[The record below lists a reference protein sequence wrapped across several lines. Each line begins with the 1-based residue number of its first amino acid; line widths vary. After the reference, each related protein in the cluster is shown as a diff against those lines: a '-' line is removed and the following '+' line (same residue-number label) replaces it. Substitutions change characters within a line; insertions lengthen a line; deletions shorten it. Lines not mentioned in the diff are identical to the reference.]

1 MLAYA
6 VAAIVLVT
14 ATERLVLNPIV
25 SRLHD
30 LDDEIAAKEQQ
41 LRRNLRE
48 AAARQAVGKAFS
60 RHAAYTRKA
69 RSDEQ
74 EMARLLNEIEGL
86 ATNSGLSVVNMKP
99 KPAGKL
105 DVRREYPVELE
116 VETDMPRLMKFLHG
130 LHAST
135 YLLRVKQ
142 MRLAA
147 KGGRTTQV
155 SVYLLISETLIQ

>member
-6 VAAIVLVT
+6 AAVIVLVT

-30 LDDEIAAKEQQ
+30 LDEEIVAKEHQ

-48 AAARQAVGKAFS
+48 VAARQVVGKAFS
-60 RHAAYTRKA
+60 RHAAYA
-69 RSDEQ
+69 RTAGSDEQ

-86 ATNSGLSVVNMKP
+86 ARNSGLSVVNMKP
-99 KPAGKL
+99 RSAGKL

-116 VETDMPRLMKFLHG
+116 VETDMARLVTFLHG

-142 MRLAA
+142 MRLVP

-155 SVYLLISETLIQ
+155 SAYLLISETVLQ

>member
-6 VAAIVLVT
+6 AAVVVLVT
-14 ATERLVLNPIV
+14 GTERLVLHPIV
-25 SRLHD
+25 TRLND
-30 LDDEIAAKEQQ
+30 LDEEIVVKEHQ

-48 AAARQAVGKAFS
+48 VAARQVVGKAYA
-60 RHAAYTRKA
+60 RHAAYARTA

-86 ATNSGLSVVNMKP
+86 ATSSGLSVVNMKP
-99 KPAGKL
+99 RPAGKL
-105 DVRREYPVELE
+105 DVRKEYPVELE
-116 VETDMPRLMKFLHG
+116 VETDMARLVRFLHG

-142 MRLAA
+142 MRLVP
-147 KGGRTTQV
+147 KGGRSTQV
-155 SVYLLISETLIQ
+155 SAYLLISETVLQ